1 MRSTTESAE
10 AHDVGTNRR
19 TNPRYPSW
27 LPADLVLQAGARVP
41 VRLVDLSQ
49 GGACVEGL
57 VRASAGS
64 SLVLQVD
71 WASLSLSVDATIV
84 AIDTAPV
91 IPLTRLQFKDLT
103 DQDKVV
109 LGALVG
115 AMAADLE
122 DGQQILVK
130 RSNFAHH
137 VIRSFRPRARSDDD
151 TREGTAR

>member
-1 MRSTTESAE
+1 MRNTTESAE

-19 TNPRYPSW
+19 THPRYPSW
-27 LPADLVLQAGARVP
+27 LPADLVLATGARIP
-41 VRLVDLSQ
+41 ARLVDLSQ

-57 VRASAGS
+57 VRASTGATIE
-64 SLVLQVD
+64 LHVD
-71 WASLSLSVDATIV
+71 WASLSLRVEATVVAVDN
-84 AIDTAPV
+84 APV
-91 IPLTRLQFKDLT
+91 IPLTRLQFTDLT
-103 DQDKVV
+103 AQDKVV

-137 VIRSFRPRARSDDD
+137 VIRSFRPRARTD
-151 TREGTAR
+151 RESS